1 MDAYPI
7 MADYEIGGISVSDGT
22 TKITV
27 TNNVVSGTYFAGY
40 HFKPDKC
47 DKDSHA
53 LISNADYVFTNN
65 VAHSISGYGAVA

>member
-7 MADYEIGGISVSDGT
+7 MAEYEIGGISVSDGT
-22 TKITV
+22 SKITV

-47 DKDSHA
+47 DKDSH
-53 LISNADYVFTNN
+53 
-65 VAHSISGYGAVA
+65 